1 MGEMIERLDFSGK
14 EKYSAVEATI
24 HLNRYAMARPYVAG
38 KRVLDVASGEG
49 YGSFLLRR
57 WGAESV
63 EGIDVDEQTVETATR
78 LFGGDGVHYQC
89 HTAEQLPFEDH
100 TFDVVCSFE
109 TIEHLDHPELFLQEI
124 RRVLKPGG
132 NIILSCPN
140 DPYYYKQG
148 TPGNPFHKKQY
159 TYFDF
164 KQLAEKYLGQRVRY
178 YLAYALNGFVNLP
191 IEESTLPPEGGEESP
206 LPTDMLEMLNYKD
219 AIQAICVPGERYLNY
234 WNANYYVGIWGSNN
248 STSINASIFPRET
261 FIEIKD
267 KDEEFLREAA
277 KLKEDFE
284 KHTAQEAEYARQLE
298 ETKAAFAQKEEADK
312 RRMEQQQAEYLERE
326 TDYKQQLEAGKAY
339 IEHIKEEAARQAHVA
354 DLEQQRTS
362 MMLELVNK
370 EKDMMQQSYARDY
383 AELTQRRDEVAQLRT
398 QYEQL
403 SAENAQ
409 HCEELRLIHASRGFK
424 LLNMCYPIKK
434 RIWKIFG
441 KEI

>member
-1 MGEMIERLDFSGK
+1 MIERLDFSGK

-206 LPTDMLEMLNYKD
+206 LPTDMMEMFNYKD
-219 AIQAICVPGERYLNY
+219 AVQAVCVSGERYLNH
-234 WNANYYVGIWGSNN
+234 WNANYFAGIWGPNN

-267 KDEEFLREAA
+267 EDEEFLREVAR
-277 KLKEDFE
+277 LKEDFE

-298 ETKAAFAQKEEADK
+298 ETKAVFAQQEENSK
-312 RRMEQQQAEYLERE
+312 QRE
-326 TDYKQQLEAGKAY
+326 EDYKQQLEAGKAY

-354 DLEQQRTS
+354 ELEQQRTS

-383 AELTQRRDEVAQLRT
+383 AELTRLRE
-398 QYEQL
+398 QYNQL
-403 SAENAQ
+403 STENAQ

-424 LLNMCYPIKK
+424 LLNMGYPIKK

>member
-148 TPGNPFHKKQY
+148 TPGNPFHKRQY

-164 KQLAEKYLGQRVRY
+164 KQLVEKYLGQRVRY

-206 LPTDMLEMLNYKD
+206 LPTDMMEMFNYKD
-219 AIQAICVPGERYLNY
+219 AVQAVCVSGERYLNH
-234 WNANYYVGIWGSNN
+234 WNANYFAGIWGPNN

-267 KDEEFLREAA
+267 EDEEFLREVAR
-277 KLKEDFE
+277 LKEDFE

-298 ETKAAFAQKEEADK
+298 ETKAVFKQREE
-312 RRMEQQQAEYLERE
+312 
-326 TDYKQQLEAGKAY
+326 DYKQQLEAGKAY

-354 DLEQQRTS
+354 ELEQQRTS

-370 EKDMMQQSYARDY
+370 EKNMMQQSYARDG
-383 AELTQRRDEVAQLRT
+383 AELTRLR
-398 QYEQL
+398 EQ
-403 SAENAQ
+403 NAQ
-409 HCEELRLIHASRGFK
+409 YCEELRLIHASRGFK
-424 LLNMCYPIKK
+424 LLNMGYPIKK

>member
-148 TPGNPFHKKQY
+148 TPGNPFHKRQY

-206 LPTDMLEMLNYKD
+206 LPTDMMEMFNYKD
-219 AIQAICVPGERYLNY
+219 AVQAICVSGERYLNH
-234 WNANYYVGIWGSNN
+234 WNANYFVGIWGPNN

-267 KDEEFLREAA
+267 EDEEFLREVAR
-277 KLKEDFE
+277 LKEDFE

-298 ETKAAFAQKEEADK
+298 ETKAVFKQREE
-312 RRMEQQQAEYLERE
+312 
-326 TDYKQQLEAGKAY
+326 DYKQQLEAGKAY

-354 DLEQQRTS
+354 ELEQQRTS

-383 AELTQRRDEVAQLRT
+383 AELTRLRE
-398 QYEQL
+398 QYNQL
-403 SAENAQ
+403 STENAQ

-424 LLNMCYPIKK
+424 LLNMGYPIKK

>member
-100 TFDVVCSFE
+100 TFDVICSFE

-148 TPGNPFHKKQY
+148 TPGNPFHKRQY

-206 LPTDMLEMLNYKD
+206 LPTDMMEMFNYKD
-219 AIQAICVPGERYLNY
+219 AVQAVCVSGERYLNH
-234 WNANYYVGIWGSNN
+234 WNANYFVGIWGPNN

-267 KDEEFLREAA
+267 EDEEFLREVAR
-277 KLKEDFE
+277 LKEDFE

-298 ETKAAFAQKEEADK
+298 ETKAVFAQQEE
-312 RRMEQQQAEYLERE
+312 
-326 TDYKQQLEAGKAY
+326 DYKQQLEAGKAY

-354 DLEQQRTS
+354 ELEQQRTS

-383 AELTQRRDEVAQLRT
+383 AELTRLRE
-398 QYEQL
+398 QYNQL
-403 SAENAQ
+403 STENAQ

-424 LLNMCYPIKK
+424 LLNMGYPIKK

>member
-14 EKYSAVEATI
+14 QKYSAVEATI

-148 TPGNPFHKKQY
+148 TPGNPFHKRQY

-206 LPTDMLEMLNYKD
+206 LPTDMMEMFNYKD
-219 AIQAICVPGERYLNY
+219 AVQAVCVSGERYLNH
-234 WNANYYVGIWGSNN
+234 WNANYFVGIWGPNN

-267 KDEEFLREAA
+267 EDEEFLREVAR
-277 KLKEDFE
+277 LKEDFE

-298 ETKAAFAQKEEADK
+298 ETKAVFAQQEENS
-312 RRMEQQQAEYLERE
+312 
-326 TDYKQQLEAGKAY
+326 KQQLEAGKAY

-354 DLEQQRTS
+354 ELEQQRTS

-383 AELTQRRDEVAQLRT
+383 AELTRLR
-398 QYEQL
+398 EQL
-403 SAENAQ
+403 TSSARKTRSIAKSF
-409 HCEELRLIHASRGFK
+409 A
-424 LLNMCYPIKK
+424 
-434 RIWKIFG
+434 
-441 KEI
+441 

>member
-140 DPYYYKQG
+140 DPYYYKPG
-148 TPGNPFHKKQY
+148 EPGNPFHKKQY

-178 YLAYALNGFVNLP
+178 YLAYALNGFINLP
-191 IEESTLPPEGGEESP
+191 IEESTLPPEDGAESS
-206 LPTDMLEMLNYKD
+206 LPKDMLELLNYKD
-219 AIQAICVPGERYLNY
+219 YTNAVYVSGERYLNH
-234 WNANYYVGIWGSNN
+234 WNANYFVGIWGPNN
-248 STSINASIFPRET
+248 SAQSNAAFFPQEFFGET
-261 FIEIKD
+261 EGMNSA
-267 KDEEFLREAA
+267 FLREVAR
-277 KLKEDFE
+277 LKEDFE

-298 ETKAAFAQKEEADK
+298 ETKAVFKQREE
-312 RRMEQQQAEYLERE
+312 
-326 TDYKQQLEAGKAY
+326 DYKQQLEAGKAY

-354 DLEQQRTS
+354 ELEQQRTS

-383 AELTQRRDEVAQLRT
+383 AELTRLRE
-398 QYEQL
+398 QYNQL
-403 SAENAQ
+403 STENAQ

-424 LLNMCYPIKK
+424 LLNMGYPIKK

>member
-63 EGIDVDEQTVETATR
+63 EGIDVDEQTVENATR

-140 DPYYYKQG
+140 DPYYYKPG
-148 TPGNPFHKKQY
+148 EPGNPFHKKQY

-178 YLAYALNGFVNLP
+178 YLAYALSGFINLP
-191 IEESTLPPEGGEESP
+191 IEESTLPPEEGEASP
-206 LPTDMLEMLNYKD
+206 LPTDMLEMLNCRDYTN
-219 AIQAICVPGERYLNY
+219 AVCVPAERYLNY
-234 WNANYYVGIWGSNN
+234 WDANYFVGIWGPNN
-248 STSINASIFPRET
+248 STQSNAAFFPQEFFAETNGLSGEFFREVA
-261 FIEIKD
+261 
-267 KDEEFLREAA
+267 R
-277 KLKEDFE
+277 LKEDFE

-298 ETKAAFAQKEEADK
+298 ETKAVFKQREE
-312 RRMEQQQAEYLERE
+312 
-326 TDYKQQLEAGKAY
+326 DYKQQLEAGKAY

-354 DLEQQRTS
+354 ELEQQRTS

-370 EKDMMQQSYARDY
+370 EKNMMQQSYARDY
-383 AELTQRRDEVAQLRT
+383 AELTRLR
-398 QYEQL
+398 EQ
-403 SAENAQ
+403 NAQ
-409 HCEELRLIHASRGFK
+409 YCEELRLIHASRGFK
-424 LLNMCYPIKK
+424 LLNMGYPIKK

>member
-100 TFDVVCSFE
+100 IFDVVCSFE

-148 TPGNPFHKKQY
+148 TPGNPFHKRQY

-206 LPTDMLEMLNYKD
+206 LPTDMMEMFNYKD
-219 AIQAICVPGERYLNY
+219 AVQAVCVSGERYLNH
-234 WNANYYVGIWGSNN
+234 WNANYFVGIWGPNN

-267 KDEEFLREAA
+267 EDEEFLREVAR
-277 KLKEDFE
+277 LKEDFE

-298 ETKAAFAQKEEADK
+298 ETKAVFAQQEENSK
-312 RRMEQQQAEYLERE
+312 QRE
-326 TDYKQQLEAGKAY
+326 EDYKQQLEAGKAY

-383 AELTQRRDEVAQLRT
+383 AELTRLRE
-398 QYEQL
+398 QYNQL
-403 SAENAQ
+403 STENAQ

-424 LLNMCYPIKK
+424 LLNMGYPIKK

>member
-140 DPYYYKQG
+140 DPYYYKPG
-148 TPGNPFHKKQY
+148 EPGNPFHKKQY

-178 YLAYALNGFVNLP
+178 YLAYALNGFINLP
-191 IEESTLPPEGGEESP
+191 IEESTLPPEDGAESS
-206 LPTDMLEMLNYKD
+206 LPKDMLELLNYKD
-219 AIQAICVPGERYLNY
+219 YTNAVYVSGERYLNH
-234 WNANYYVGIWGSNN
+234 WNANYFVGIWGPNN
-248 STSINASIFPRET
+248 SAQSNAAFFPQEFFGET
-261 FIEIKD
+261 EGMSSA
-267 KDEEFLREAA
+267 FLREVAR
-277 KLKEDFE
+277 LKEDFE

-298 ETKAAFAQKEEADK
+298 ETKAVFKQREE
-312 RRMEQQQAEYLERE
+312 
-326 TDYKQQLEAGKAY
+326 DYKQQLEAGKAY

-383 AELTQRRDEVAQLRT
+383 AELTRLRE
-398 QYEQL
+398 QYNQL
-403 SAENAQ
+403 STENAQ

-424 LLNMCYPIKK
+424 LLNMGYPIKK

>member
-14 EKYSAVEATI
+14 QKYSAVEATI

-148 TPGNPFHKKQY
+148 TPGNPFHKRQY

-191 IEESTLPPEGGEESP
+191 IEESTLPTEGGEESP
-206 LPTDMLEMLNYKD
+206 LPTDMMEMFNYKD
-219 AIQAICVPGERYLNY
+219 AVQAVCVSGERYLNH
-234 WNANYYVGIWGSNN
+234 WNANYFVGIWGPNN

-267 KDEEFLREAA
+267 EDEEFLREVAR
-277 KLKEDFE
+277 LKEDFE

-298 ETKAAFAQKEEADK
+298 ETKAVFKQREE
-312 RRMEQQQAEYLERE
+312 
-326 TDYKQQLEAGKAY
+326 DYKQQLEAGKAY

-354 DLEQQRTS
+354 ELEQQRTS

-383 AELTQRRDEVAQLRT
+383 AELTRLRE
-398 QYEQL
+398 QYNQL
-403 SAENAQ
+403 STENAQ

-424 LLNMCYPIKK
+424 LLNMGYPIKK

>member
-148 TPGNPFHKKQY
+148 TPGNPFHKRQY

-206 LPTDMLEMLNYKD
+206 LPTDMMEMFNYKD
-219 AIQAICVPGERYLNY
+219 AVQAVCVSGERYLNH
-234 WNANYYVGIWGSNN
+234 WNANYFAGIWGPNN

-267 KDEEFLREAA
+267 EDEEFLREVAR
-277 KLKEDFE
+277 LKEDFE

-298 ETKAAFAQKEEADK
+298 ETKAVFAQQEENS
-312 RRMEQQQAEYLERE
+312 
-326 TDYKQQLEAGKAY
+326 KQQLEAGKAY

-354 DLEQQRTS
+354 ELEQQRTS

-383 AELTQRRDEVAQLRT
+383 AELTRLRE
-398 QYEQL
+398 QYNQL
-403 SAENAQ
+403 STENAQ

-424 LLNMCYPIKK
+424 LLNMGYPIKK

>member
-14 EKYSAVEATI
+14 QKYSAVEATI

-148 TPGNPFHKKQY
+148 TPGNPFHKRQY

-191 IEESTLPPEGGEESP
+191 IEESTLPPEGSEESP
-206 LPTDMLEMLNYKD
+206 LPTDMMEMFNYKD
-219 AIQAICVPGERYLNY
+219 AVQAVCVSGERYLNH
-234 WNANYYVGIWGSNN
+234 WNANYFVGIWGPNN

-267 KDEEFLREAA
+267 EDEEFLREVAR
-277 KLKEDFE
+277 LKEDFE

-298 ETKAAFAQKEEADK
+298 ETKAVFAQQEE
-312 RRMEQQQAEYLERE
+312 
-326 TDYKQQLEAGKAY
+326 DYKQQLEAGKAY
-339 IEHIKEEAARQAHVA
+339 IEHIKEEAGRQAHVA
-354 DLEQQRTS
+354 ELEQQRTS

-383 AELTQRRDEVAQLRT
+383 AELTRLRE
-398 QYEQL
+398 QYNQL
-403 SAENAQ
+403 STENAQ

-424 LLNMCYPIKK
+424 LLNMGYPIKK

>member
-100 TFDVVCSFE
+100 TFDVICSFE

-148 TPGNPFHKKQY
+148 TPGNPFHKRQY

-206 LPTDMLEMLNYKD
+206 LPTDMMEMFNYKD
-219 AIQAICVPGERYLNY
+219 AVQAVCVSGERYLNH
-234 WNANYYVGIWGSNN
+234 WNANYFAGIWGPNN

-267 KDEEFLREAA
+267 EDEEFLREVAR
-277 KLKEDFE
+277 LKEDFE

-298 ETKAAFAQKEEADK
+298 ETKAVFKQREE
-312 RRMEQQQAEYLERE
+312 
-326 TDYKQQLEAGKAY
+326 DYKQQLEAGKAY

-354 DLEQQRTS
+354 ELEQQRTS

-370 EKDMMQQSYARDY
+370 EKNMMQQSYARDG
-383 AELTQRRDEVAQLRT
+383 AELTQRRDEVAQLRN

-424 LLNMCYPIKK
+424 LLNMGYPIKK

>member
-178 YLAYALNGFVNLP
+178 YLAYALNGFINLP
-191 IEESTLPPEGGEESP
+191 IEESTLPPEDGAESS
-206 LPTDMLEMLNYKD
+206 LPKDMLELLNYKD
-219 AIQAICVPGERYLNY
+219 YTNAVYVSGERYLNH
-234 WNANYYVGIWGSNN
+234 WNANYFVGIWGPNN
-248 STSINASIFPRET
+248 SAQSNAAFFPQEFFGET
-261 FIEIKD
+261 EGMNSA
-267 KDEEFLREAA
+267 FLREVAR
-277 KLKEDFE
+277 LKEDFE

-298 ETKAAFAQKEEADK
+298 ETKAVFAQQEE
-312 RRMEQQQAEYLERE
+312 
-326 TDYKQQLEAGKAY
+326 DYKQQLEAGKAY

-354 DLEQQRTS
+354 ELEQQRTS

-383 AELTQRRDEVAQLRT
+383 AELTRLRE
-398 QYEQL
+398 QYNQL
-403 SAENAQ
+403 STENAQ

-424 LLNMCYPIKK
+424 LLNMGYPIKK

>member
-140 DPYYYKQG
+140 DPYYYKPG
-148 TPGNPFHKKQY
+148 EPGNPFHKKQY

-164 KQLAEKYLGQRVRY
+164 KQLVEKYLGQRVRY
-178 YLAYALNGFVNLP
+178 YLAYALNGFINLP
-191 IEESTLPPEGGEESP
+191 IEESTLPPEDGAESS
-206 LPTDMLEMLNYKD
+206 LPKDMLELLNYKD
-219 AIQAICVPGERYLNY
+219 YTNAVYVSGERYLNH
-234 WNANYYVGIWGSNN
+234 WNANYFVGIWGPNN
-248 STSINASIFPRET
+248 SAQSNAAFFPQE
-261 FIEIKD
+261 FFGEA
-267 KDEEFLREAA
+267 EGMNSAFLREVAR
-277 KLKEDFE
+277 LKEDFE

-298 ETKAAFAQKEEADK
+298 ETKAVFKQREE
-312 RRMEQQQAEYLERE
+312 
-326 TDYKQQLEAGKAY
+326 DYKQQLEAGKAY

-354 DLEQQRTS
+354 ELEQQRTS

-383 AELTQRRDEVAQLRT
+383 AELTRLRE
-398 QYEQL
+398 QYNQL
-403 SAENAQ
+403 STENAQ

-424 LLNMCYPIKK
+424 LLNMGYPIKK

>member
-140 DPYYYKQG
+140 DPYYYKPG
-148 TPGNPFHKKQY
+148 EPGNPFHKKQY

-178 YLAYALNGFVNLP
+178 YLAYALNGFINLP
-191 IEESTLPPEGGEESP
+191 IEESTLPPEDGAESS
-206 LPTDMLEMLNYKD
+206 LPKDMLELLNYKD
-219 AIQAICVPGERYLNY
+219 YTNAVYVSGERYLNH
-234 WNANYYVGIWGSNN
+234 WNANYFVGIWGPNN
-248 STSINASIFPRET
+248 SAQSNAAFFPQEFFGET
-261 FIEIKD
+261 EGMNSA
-267 KDEEFLREAA
+267 FLREVAR
-277 KLKEDFE
+277 LKEDFE
-284 KHTAQEAEYARQLE
+284 KHTAQEAEYARHLE
-298 ETKAAFAQKEEADK
+298 ETKAVFAQQEE
-312 RRMEQQQAEYLERE
+312 
-326 TDYKQQLEAGKAY
+326 DYKQQLEAGKAY

-354 DLEQQRTS
+354 ELEQQRTS

-383 AELTQRRDEVAQLRT
+383 AELTRLRK
-398 QYEQL
+398 QYNQL
-403 SAENAQ
+403 STENAQ
-409 HCEELRLIHASRGFK
+409 HCEELRLIHASKGFK
-424 LLNMCYPIKK
+424 LLNMGYPIKK

>member
-14 EKYSAVEATI
+14 QKYSAVEATI

-100 TFDVVCSFE
+100 TFDVICSFE

-148 TPGNPFHKKQY
+148 TPGNPFHKRQY

-206 LPTDMLEMLNYKD
+206 LPTDMMEMFNYKD
-219 AIQAICVPGERYLNY
+219 AVQAVCVSGERYLNH
-234 WNANYYVGIWGSNN
+234 WNANYFVGIWGPNN

-267 KDEEFLREAA
+267 EDEEFLREVAR
-277 KLKEDFE
+277 LKEDFE

-298 ETKAAFAQKEEADK
+298 ETRAAFTQKEEEHK
-312 RRMEQQQAEYLERE
+312 RQTEQRQAEYLERE

-354 DLEQQRTS
+354 ELEQQRTS

-383 AELTQRRDEVAQLRT
+383 AELTRLR
-398 QYEQL
+398 EQ
-403 SAENAQ
+403 NAQ
-409 HCEELRLIHASRGFK
+409 YCEELRLIHASRGFK
-424 LLNMCYPIKK
+424 LLNMGYPIKK

>member
-148 TPGNPFHKKQY
+148 TPGNPFHKRQY

-206 LPTDMLEMLNYKD
+206 LPTDMMEMFNYKD
-219 AIQAICVPGERYLNY
+219 AVQAVCVSGERYLNH
-234 WNANYYVGIWGSNN
+234 WNANYFAGIWGPNN

-267 KDEEFLREAA
+267 EDEEFLREVAR
-277 KLKEDFE
+277 LKEDFE

-298 ETKAAFAQKEEADK
+298 ETKAVFKQREE
-312 RRMEQQQAEYLERE
+312 
-326 TDYKQQLEAGKAY
+326 DYKQQLEAGKAY

-370 EKDMMQQSYARDY
+370 EKNMMQQSYARDY
-383 AELTQRRDEVAQLRT
+383 AELTRLR
-398 QYEQL
+398 EQ
-403 SAENAQ
+403 NAQ
-409 HCEELRLIHASRGFK
+409 YCEELRLIHASRGFK
-424 LLNMCYPIKK
+424 LLNMGYPIKK

>member
-148 TPGNPFHKKQY
+148 TPGNPFHKRQY

-206 LPTDMLEMLNYKD
+206 LPTDMMEMFNYKD
-219 AIQAICVPGERYLNY
+219 AVQAVCVSGERYLNH
-234 WNANYYVGIWGSNN
+234 WNANYFVGIWGPNN

-267 KDEEFLREAA
+267 EDEEFLREVAR
-277 KLKEDFE
+277 LKEDFE

-298 ETKAAFAQKEEADK
+298 ETKAVFAQQEENS
-312 RRMEQQQAEYLERE
+312 
-326 TDYKQQLEAGKAY
+326 KQQLEAGKAY

-354 DLEQQRTS
+354 ELEQQRTS

-383 AELTQRRDEVAQLRT
+383 AELTRLREQYNQRST
-398 QYEQL
+398 
-403 SAENAQ
+403 ENAQ

-424 LLNMCYPIKK
+424 LLNMGYPIKK

>member
-206 LPTDMLEMLNYKD
+206 LPTDMMEMFNYKD
-219 AIQAICVPGERYLNY
+219 AVQAVCVSGERYLNH
-234 WNANYYVGIWGSNN
+234 WNANYYVGIWGPNN

-267 KDEEFLREAA
+267 EDEEFLREVAR
-277 KLKEDFE
+277 LKEDFE

-298 ETKAAFAQKEEADK
+298 ETKAVFKQREE
-312 RRMEQQQAEYLERE
+312 
-326 TDYKQQLEAGKAY
+326 DYKQQLEAGKAY
-339 IEHIKEEAARQAHVA
+339 VEHIKEEAARQAHVA
-354 DLEQQRTS
+354 ELEQQRTS

-370 EKDMMQQSYARDY
+370 EKNMMQQSYARDY
-383 AELTQRRDEVAQLRT
+383 AELTRLR
-398 QYEQL
+398 EQ
-403 SAENAQ
+403 NAQ
-409 HCEELRLIHASRGFK
+409 YCEELRLIHASRGFK
-424 LLNMCYPIKK
+424 LLNMGYPIKK

>member
-14 EKYSAVEATI
+14 GKYSAVEATI

-148 TPGNPFHKKQY
+148 TPGNPFHKRQY

-178 YLAYALNGFVNLP
+178 YLAYALNGFINLP
-191 IEESTLPPEGGEESP
+191 IEESTLPPEDGAESS
-206 LPTDMLEMLNYKD
+206 LPKDMLELLNYKD
-219 AIQAICVPGERYLNY
+219 YTNAVYVSGERYLNH
-234 WNANYYVGIWGSNN
+234 WNANYFVGIWGPNN
-248 STSINASIFPRET
+248 SAQSNAAFFPQEFFGET
-261 FIEIKD
+261 EGMNSA
-267 KDEEFLREAA
+267 FLREVAR
-277 KLKEDFE
+277 LKEDFE

-298 ETKAAFAQKEEADK
+298 ETKAVFAQQEE
-312 RRMEQQQAEYLERE
+312 
-326 TDYKQQLEAGKAY
+326 DYKQQLEAGKAY

-354 DLEQQRTS
+354 ELEQQRTS

-383 AELTQRRDEVAQLRT
+383 AELTRLRE
-398 QYEQL
+398 QYNQL
-403 SAENAQ
+403 STENAQ

-424 LLNMCYPIKK
+424 LLNMGYPIKK

>member
-206 LPTDMLEMLNYKD
+206 LPTDMMEMFNYKD
-219 AIQAICVPGERYLNY
+219 AVQAVCVSGERYLNH
-234 WNANYYVGIWGSNN
+234 WNANYYVGIWGPNN

-267 KDEEFLREAA
+267 EDEEFLREVAR
-277 KLKEDFE
+277 LKEDFE

-298 ETKAAFAQKEEADK
+298 ETKAVFAQQEENSK
-312 RRMEQQQAEYLERE
+312 QRE
-326 TDYKQQLEAGKAY
+326 EDYKQQLEAGKAY

-354 DLEQQRTS
+354 ELEQQRTS

-370 EKDMMQQSYARDY
+370 EKNMMQQSYARDG
-383 AELTQRRDEVAQLRT
+383 AELTRLRE
-398 QYEQL
+398 QYNQL
-403 SAENAQ
+403 STENAQ

-424 LLNMCYPIKK
+424 LLNMGYPIKK

>member
-140 DPYYYKQG
+140 DPYYYKPG
-148 TPGNPFHKKQY
+148 EPGNPFHKKQY

-206 LPTDMLEMLNYKD
+206 LPTDMMEMFNYKD
-219 AIQAICVPGERYLNY
+219 AVQAVCVSGERYLNH
-234 WNANYYVGIWGSNN
+234 WNANYFAGIWGPNN

-267 KDEEFLREAA
+267 EDEEFLREVAR
-277 KLKEDFE
+277 LKEDFE

-298 ETKAAFAQKEEADK
+298 ETKAVFAQQEENSK
-312 RRMEQQQAEYLERE
+312 QRE
-326 TDYKQQLEAGKAY
+326 EDYKQQLEAGKAY

-354 DLEQQRTS
+354 NLEQQRTS

-424 LLNMCYPIKK
+424 LLNMGYPIKK

>member
-140 DPYYYKQG
+140 DPYYYKPG
-148 TPGNPFHKKQY
+148 EPGNPFHKKQY

-178 YLAYALNGFVNLP
+178 YLAYALNGFINLP
-191 IEESTLPPEGGEESP
+191 IEESTLPPEDGAESS
-206 LPTDMLEMLNYKD
+206 LPKDMMEMFNYKD
-219 AIQAICVPGERYLNY
+219 AVQAVCVSGERYLNH
-234 WNANYYVGIWGSNN
+234 WNANYFAGIWGPNN
-248 STSINASIFPRET
+248 SAQSNAAFFPQEFFGET
-261 FIEIKD
+261 EGMSSA
-267 KDEEFLREAA
+267 FLREVAR
-277 KLKEDFE
+277 LKEDFE

-298 ETKAAFAQKEEADK
+298 ETKAVFAQQEENSK
-312 RRMEQQQAEYLERE
+312 QRE
-326 TDYKQQLEAGKAY
+326 EDYKQQLEAGKAY

-354 DLEQQRTS
+354 ELEQQRTS

-383 AELTQRRDEVAQLRT
+383 AELTRLRE
-398 QYEQL
+398 QYNQL
-403 SAENAQ
+403 STENAQ

-424 LLNMCYPIKK
+424 LLNMGYPIKK

>member
-14 EKYSAVEATI
+14 QKYSAVEATI

-63 EGIDVDEQTVETATR
+63 EDIDVDEQTVETATR

-148 TPGNPFHKKQY
+148 TPGNPFHKRQY

-206 LPTDMLEMLNYKD
+206 LPTDMMEMFNYKD
-219 AIQAICVPGERYLNY
+219 AVQAVCVSGERYLNH
-234 WNANYYVGIWGSNN
+234 WNANYFVGIWGPNN

-267 KDEEFLREAA
+267 EDEEFLREVAR
-277 KLKEDFE
+277 LKEDFE
-284 KHTAQEAEYARQLE
+284 KHTAQEAEYDRQLE
-298 ETKAAFAQKEEADK
+298 ETKAVFAQQEENSK
-312 RRMEQQQAEYLERE
+312 QRE
-326 TDYKQQLEAGKAY
+326 EDYKQQLEAGKAY

-354 DLEQQRTS
+354 ELEQQRTS

-383 AELTQRRDEVAQLRT
+383 AELTRLRE
-398 QYEQL
+398 QYNQL
-403 SAENAQ
+403 STENAQ

-424 LLNMCYPIKK
+424 LLNMGYPIKK

>member
-140 DPYYYKQG
+140 DPYYYKPG
-148 TPGNPFHKKQY
+148 EPGNPFHKKQY

-206 LPTDMLEMLNYKD
+206 LPTDMMEMFNYKD
-219 AIQAICVPGERYLNY
+219 AVQAVCVSGERYLNH
-234 WNANYYVGIWGSNN
+234 WNANYFVGIWGPNN
-248 STSINASIFPRET
+248 SAQSNAAFFPQEFFGET
-261 FIEIKD
+261 EGMSSA
-267 KDEEFLREAA
+267 FLREVAR
-277 KLKEDFE
+277 LKEDFE

-298 ETKAAFAQKEEADK
+298 ETKAVFAQQEE
-312 RRMEQQQAEYLERE
+312 
-326 TDYKQQLEAGKAY
+326 DYKQQLEAGKAY

-354 DLEQQRTS
+354 ELEQQRTS

-383 AELTQRRDEVAQLRT
+383 AELTRLRE
-398 QYEQL
+398 QYNQL
-403 SAENAQ
+403 STENAQ

-424 LLNMCYPIKK
+424 LLNMGYPIKK

>member
-14 EKYSAVEATI
+14 QKYSAVEATI

-148 TPGNPFHKKQY
+148 TPGNPFHKRQY

-191 IEESTLPPEGGEESP
+191 IEESTLPPEGGEESQ
-206 LPTDMLEMLNYKD
+206 LPTDMMEMFNYKD
-219 AIQAICVPGERYLNY
+219 AVQAVCVSGERYLNH
-234 WNANYYVGIWGSNN
+234 WNANYFVGIWGPNN

-267 KDEEFLREAA
+267 EDEEFLREVAR
-277 KLKEDFE
+277 LKEDFE

-298 ETKAAFAQKEEADK
+298 ETKAVFAQQEENS
-312 RRMEQQQAEYLERE
+312 
-326 TDYKQQLEAGKAY
+326 KQQLEAGKAY

-354 DLEQQRTS
+354 ELEQQRTS

-383 AELTQRRDEVAQLRT
+383 AELTRLRE
-398 QYEQL
+398 QYNQL
-403 SAENAQ
+403 STENAQ

-424 LLNMCYPIKK
+424 LLNMGYPIKK

>member
-63 EGIDVDEQTVETATR
+63 EGIDVDEQTVENATR

-148 TPGNPFHKKQY
+148 TPGNPFHKRQY

-206 LPTDMLEMLNYKD
+206 LPTDMMEMFNYKD
-219 AIQAICVPGERYLNY
+219 AVQAVCVSGERYLNH
-234 WNANYYVGIWGSNN
+234 WNANYFVGIWGPNN

-267 KDEEFLREAA
+267 EDEEFLREVAR
-277 KLKEDFE
+277 LKEDFE

-298 ETKAAFAQKEEADK
+298 ETKAVFAQQEENSK
-312 RRMEQQQAEYLERE
+312 QRE
-326 TDYKQQLEAGKAY
+326 EDYKQQLEAGKAY

-354 DLEQQRTS
+354 ELEQQRTS

-383 AELTQRRDEVAQLRT
+383 AELTRLRE
-398 QYEQL
+398 QYNQL
-403 SAENAQ
+403 STENAQ

-424 LLNMCYPIKK
+424 LLNMGYPIKK

>member
-140 DPYYYKQG
+140 DPYYYKPG
-148 TPGNPFHKKQY
+148 EPGNPFHKKQY

-178 YLAYALNGFVNLP
+178 YLAYALNGFINLP
-191 IEESTLPPEGGEESP
+191 IEESTLPPEDGAESS
-206 LPTDMLEMLNYKD
+206 LPKDMLELLNYKD
-219 AIQAICVPGERYLNY
+219 YTNAVYVSGERYLNH
-234 WNANYYVGIWGSNN
+234 WNANYFAGIWGPNN
-248 STSINASIFPRET
+248 SAQSNAAFFPQEFFGET
-261 FIEIKD
+261 EGMNSA
-267 KDEEFLREAA
+267 FLREVAR
-277 KLKEDFE
+277 LKEDFE

-298 ETKAAFAQKEEADK
+298 ETKAVFAQQEE
-312 RRMEQQQAEYLERE
+312 
-326 TDYKQQLEAGKAY
+326 DYKQQLEAGKAY

-354 DLEQQRTS
+354 ELEQQRTS

-383 AELTQRRDEVAQLRT
+383 AELTRLRE
-398 QYEQL
+398 QYNQL
-403 SAENAQ
+403 STENAQ

-424 LLNMCYPIKK
+424 LLNMGYPIKK

>member
-14 EKYSAVEATI
+14 QKYSAVEATI

-100 TFDVVCSFE
+100 TFDVICSFE

-148 TPGNPFHKKQY
+148 TPGNPFHKRQY

-206 LPTDMLEMLNYKD
+206 LPTDMMEMFNYKD
-219 AIQAICVPGERYLNY
+219 AVQAVCVSGERYLNH
-234 WNANYYVGIWGSNN
+234 WNANYFVGIWGPNN

-267 KDEEFLREAA
+267 EDEEFLREVAR
-277 KLKEDFE
+277 LKEDFE

-298 ETKAAFAQKEEADK
+298 ETKAVFKQREE
-312 RRMEQQQAEYLERE
+312 
-326 TDYKQQLEAGKAY
+326 DYKQQLEAGKAY

-354 DLEQQRTS
+354 ELEQQRTS

-383 AELTQRRDEVAQLRT
+383 AELTRLRE
-398 QYEQL
+398 QYNQL
-403 SAENAQ
+403 STENAQ

-424 LLNMCYPIKK
+424 LLNMGYPIKK

>member
-100 TFDVVCSFE
+100 TFDVICSFE

-148 TPGNPFHKKQY
+148 TPGNPFHKRQY

-206 LPTDMLEMLNYKD
+206 LPTDMMEMFNYKD
-219 AIQAICVPGERYLNY
+219 AVQAVCVSGERYLNH
-234 WNANYYVGIWGSNN
+234 WNANYFAGIWGPNN

-267 KDEEFLREAA
+267 EDEEFLREVAR
-277 KLKEDFE
+277 LKEDFE

-298 ETKAAFAQKEEADK
+298 ETKAVFAQQEE
-312 RRMEQQQAEYLERE
+312 
-326 TDYKQQLEAGKAY
+326 DYKQQLEAGKAY

-354 DLEQQRTS
+354 ELEQQRTS

-383 AELTQRRDEVAQLRT
+383 AELTRLRE
-398 QYEQL
+398 QYNQL
-403 SAENAQ
+403 STENAQ

-424 LLNMCYPIKK
+424 LLNMGYPIKK

>member
-191 IEESTLPPEGGEESP
+191 IEESTLPPEDGAESS
-206 LPTDMLEMLNYKD
+206 LPKDMLELLNYKD
-219 AIQAICVPGERYLNY
+219 YTNAVYVSGERYLNH
-234 WNANYYVGIWGSNN
+234 WNANYFVGIWGPNN
-248 STSINASIFPRET
+248 SAQSNAAFFPQEFFGET
-261 FIEIKD
+261 EGMSSA
-267 KDEEFLREAA
+267 FLREVAR
-277 KLKEDFE
+277 LKEDFE

-298 ETKAAFAQKEEADK
+298 ETKAVFKQREE
-312 RRMEQQQAEYLERE
+312 
-326 TDYKQQLEAGKAY
+326 DYKQQLEAGKAY

-383 AELTQRRDEVAQLRT
+383 AELTRLRE
-398 QYEQL
+398 QYNQL
-403 SAENAQ
+403 STENAQ

-424 LLNMCYPIKK
+424 LLNMGYPIKK

>member
-148 TPGNPFHKKQY
+148 TPGNPFHKRQY

-191 IEESTLPPEGGEESP
+191 IEESTLPPESGEESP
-206 LPTDMLEMLNYKD
+206 LPTDMMEMFNYKD
-219 AIQAICVPGERYLNY
+219 AVQAVCVSGERYLNH
-234 WNANYYVGIWGSNN
+234 WNANYFAGIWGPNN

-267 KDEEFLREAA
+267 EDEEFLREVAR
-277 KLKEDFE
+277 LKEDS
-284 KHTAQEAEYARQLE
+284 KQRE
-298 ETKAAFAQKEEADK
+298 E
-312 RRMEQQQAEYLERE
+312 
-326 TDYKQQLEAGKAY
+326 DYKQQLEAGKAY

-354 DLEQQRTS
+354 ELEQQRTS

-370 EKDMMQQSYARDY
+370 EKNMMQQSYARDC
-383 AELTQRRDEVAQLRT
+383 AELTRLR
-398 QYEQL
+398 EQ
-403 SAENAQ
+403 NAQ
-409 HCEELRLIHASRGFK
+409 YCEELRLIHASKGFK
-424 LLNMCYPIKK
+424 LLNMGYPIKK

>member
-140 DPYYYKQG
+140 DPYYYKPG
-148 TPGNPFHKKQY
+148 EPGNPFHKKQY

-206 LPTDMLEMLNYKD
+206 LPTDMMEMFNYKD
-219 AIQAICVPGERYLNY
+219 AVQAVCVSGERYLNH
-234 WNANYYVGIWGSNN
+234 WNANYFAGIWGPNN

-267 KDEEFLREAA
+267 EDEEFLREVAR
-277 KLKEDFE
+277 LKEDFE

-298 ETKAAFAQKEEADK
+298 ETKAVFKQREE
-312 RRMEQQQAEYLERE
+312 
-326 TDYKQQLEAGKAY
+326 DYKQQLEAGKAY

-354 DLEQQRTS
+354 ELEQQRTS

-370 EKDMMQQSYARDY
+370 EKNMMQQSYARDG
-383 AELTQRRDEVAQLRT
+383 AELTRLRE
-398 QYEQL
+398 QYNQL
-403 SAENAQ
+403 STENAQ

-424 LLNMCYPIKK
+424 LLNMGYPIKK

>member
-100 TFDVVCSFE
+100 TFDVICSFE

-148 TPGNPFHKKQY
+148 TPGNPFHKRQY

-206 LPTDMLEMLNYKD
+206 LPTDMMEMFNYKD
-219 AIQAICVPGERYLNY
+219 AVQAVCVSGERYLNH
-234 WNANYYVGIWGSNN
+234 WNANYFAGIWGPNN

-267 KDEEFLREAA
+267 EDEEFLREVAR
-277 KLKEDFE
+277 LKEDFE

-298 ETKAAFAQKEEADK
+298 ETKAVFKQREE
-312 RRMEQQQAEYLERE
+312 
-326 TDYKQQLEAGKAY
+326 DYKQQLEAGKAY

-354 DLEQQRTS
+354 ELEQQRTS

-383 AELTQRRDEVAQLRT
+383 AELTRLR
-398 QYEQL
+398 EQ
-403 SAENAQ
+403 NAQ
-409 HCEELRLIHASRGFK
+409 YCEELRLIHASRGFK
-424 LLNMCYPIKK
+424 LLNMGYPIKK

>member
-14 EKYSAVEATI
+14 QKYSAVEATI

-148 TPGNPFHKKQY
+148 TPGNPFHKRQY

-206 LPTDMLEMLNYKD
+206 LPTDMMEMFNYKD
-219 AIQAICVPGERYLNY
+219 AVQAVCVSGERYLNH
-234 WNANYYVGIWGSNN
+234 WNANYFAGIWGPNN

-267 KDEEFLREAA
+267 EDEEFLREVAR
-277 KLKEDFE
+277 LKEDFE

-298 ETKAAFAQKEEADK
+298 ETKAVFKQREE
-312 RRMEQQQAEYLERE
+312 
-326 TDYKQQLEAGKAY
+326 DYKQQLEAGKAY

-354 DLEQQRTS
+354 ELEQQRTS

-370 EKDMMQQSYARDY
+370 EKDMMQQSYARDG
-383 AELTQRRDEVAQLRT
+383 AELTRLRE
-398 QYEQL
+398 QYNQL
-403 SAENAQ
+403 STENAQ

-424 LLNMCYPIKK
+424 LLNMGYPIKK